1 MNVEHTTDSPSLG
14 ADFPEADR
22 AAWRALVESALKG
35 ADFEKVLTTPL
46 AEGLRIQPIYAADEG
61 AFDTDAV
68 TRHAGAADRVRFG
81 WDVRQRH
88 GHPDP
93 EATNAAILTDLER
106 GVTSIELVLDR
117 SVRLADLPSAEH
129 ADGVLAHTVDR
140 LDTALNGV
148 FLDAATVA
156 LRPGAA
162 FEPAAALLAALW
174 RRRGIAETDAHGH
187 FGADPLGALAAE
199 GKLHEPVDAAV
210 ARAARLAAHT
220 HSTYP
225 NATSLSVDSTPYHDA
240 GADEAMDLAYA
251 MATGVAYLRAMETE
265 GLTPADAARQI
276 QFTLPTGVDVFLGIA
291 KLRAARMLWARVL
304 EASDV
309 AEEAR
314 GMRLHTTTAARN
326 LSQRDTWVNMLRV
339 TVATFAAG
347 TGGADS
353 ITVPPYTDALGL
365 PDGFARRAARNT
377 QLLLLE
383 ESHLARVIDPAGGS
397 WYVERLTQDLAQI
410 AWEKFQE
417 IERAGGMAQAL
428 TSGKIAED
436 CAAAWSTKERQ
447 VAKRRIEL
455 TGVNT
460 FPKIDEVP
468 ADVVLPDLSALA
480 KAASAGLPALN
491 RIAPEA
497 DFEARVAAAYDGASV
512 ADLTPEG
519 AAVSIQPL
527 TAHRLGEAFEALR
540 DACDAAESRPT
551 ATLIEIGRPADY
563 TARATFTRNYLGAGG
578 IGAEDMEI
586 ATADDLSTVT
596 GLAVICSS
604 DKLYDDQAEAVARA
618 LKTGGATRVL
628 LAGRPGER
636 EHALRDAGVDGFIFA
651 GDDTLAMLRGMLTEM
666 GVLS

>member
-1 MNVEHTTDSPSLG
+1 MTVDHTTDSPSLG

-35 ADFEKVLTTPL
+35 ADFEKALTTPL
-46 AEGLRIQPIYAADEG
+46 AEGLRIQPIYGADDG
-61 AFDTDAV
+61 AFDTDAI
-68 TRHAGAADRVRFG
+68 TRHADAADRVRFG

-93 EATNAAILTDLER
+93 EATNTAILTDLER
-106 GVTSIELVLDR
+106 GVTSIELALDR
-117 SVRLADLPSAEH
+117 SVRLADMPSAEY
-129 ADGVLAHTVDR
+129 ADGVLAHTVDQ

-148 FLDAATVA
+148 FLDAAVVT

-162 FEPAAALLAALW
+162 FEQASALLAALW
-174 RRRGIAETDAHGH
+174 RRRGISESDAHGH

-220 HSTYP
+220 HATYP

-265 GLTPADAARQI
+265 GLAPTDAARQI

-291 KLRAARMLWARVL
+291 KLRAARMLWARIL
-304 EASDV
+304 EASGV

-314 GMRLHTTTAARN
+314 SMRLHTTTAARN
-326 LSQRDTWVNMLRV
+326 LSQRDAWVNMLRV
-339 TVATFAAG
+339 TVATFAAA

-417 IERAGGMAQAL
+417 IEHAGGLAQAL
-428 TSGKIAED
+428 ISGKVVED

-447 VAKRRIEL
+447 IAKRRIEL
-455 TGVNT
+455 TGINT
-460 FPKIDEVP
+460 FPKVDEVP
-468 ADVVLPDLSALA
+468 ADVVQPDLAALAETARTGIGARVSILPD
-480 KAASAGLPALN
+480 
-491 RIAPEA
+491 A
-497 DFEARVAAAYDGASV
+497 DFQTRVVAAFDGASV
-512 ADLTPEG
+512 ADLTPKG
-519 AAVSIQPL
+519 AGFSIQPL
-527 TAHRLGEAFEALR
+527 AAHRLGEAFEALR
-540 DACDAAESRPT
+540 DACDAATTRPT
-551 ATLIEIGRPADY
+551 ATLIEIGRPADF
-563 TARATFTRNYLGAGG
+563 TARATFARNYLGAGG
-578 IGAEDMEI
+578 IGVEDLEI
-586 ATADDLSTVT
+586 GAADDLGAVT

-604 DKLYDDQAEAVARA
+604 DNLYDDQAEAVARA
-618 LKTGGATRVL
+618 LKTGGATRVV

-636 EHALRDAGVDGFIFA
+636 EQALRDAGVDGFIFA
-651 GDDTLAMLRGMLTEM
+651 GDDTLATLRGMLTEM